1 MIRLW
6 PGVALAAV
14 LTAAGWFGYRSAHH
28 AGYEAG
34 AAAVKAEWSAD
45 RQRAAEAATQSMT
58 VALKRRDEVERG
70 LEERLD
76 AADRRGRE
84 LARRLRDSA
93 ASTMPAGACSAT
105 GSINEPAGEPGHQA
119 EIGSALGD
127 HLAACERDSQR
138 LDELQRWLKD

>member
-1 MIRLW
+1 MRLW
-6 PGVALAAV
+6 PGIALAVV
-14 LTAAGWFGYRSAHH
+14 LTAAGWFGYRGAHR

-45 RQRAAEAATQSMT
+45 RQRAAEAATQSMAD
-58 VALKRRDEVERG
+58 ALKRRDEVERG

-76 AADRRGRE
+76 AADRRGRD

-93 ASTMPAGACSAT
+93 ANTVPSGACPAT
-105 GSINEPAGEPGHQA
+105 GSIDEPARESGNQE

-127 HLAACERDSQR
+127 HLAACERDAAR